1 MRKYIMYGIVLIVI
15 IVIFFIISAIIT
27 TDVTY
32 GYEYNI
38 SDTGEIIFTD
48 VEKIRINQELNS
60 NINSSLIR
68 KLSILNYNGDTSN
81 NMVTEQITEDG
92 KIVYTYEILKM
103 TDYNISQNIQEND
116 NSQDN
121 DNDKTIEI
129 NKNYINT
136 NVKKYFGEEI
146 DFNNVSFDTTDETV
160 TFEYNDFGGD
170 VIVYKIKNMTYNSST
185 KQFTIVI
192 DRLLYDPS
200 DSSLASLVDPRV
212 VEYDES
218 SVCETITLSY
228 QKTNSNYLIKSY
240 KIEVKQ

>member
-1 MRKYIMYGIVLIVI
+1 MYGIVLIVI

-129 NKNYINT
+129 NFHLTQQMK
-136 NVKKYFGEEI
+136 
-146 DFNNVSFDTTDETV
+146 
-160 TFEYNDFGGD
+160 
-170 VIVYKIKNMTYNSST
+170 
-185 KQFTIVI
+185 
-192 DRLLYDPS
+192 L
-200 DSSLASLVDPRV
+200 
-212 VEYDES
+212 
-218 SVCETITLSY
+218 
-228 QKTNSNYLIKSY
+228 
-240 KIEVKQ
+240 